1 MFELLEKAGILVW
14 PILFC
19 SLAGLTIFFER
30 LLTFRSVGRSDEAIG
45 KAFALLQ
52 EGSVAK
58 AGEYLR
64 AGKKHKRHVFP
75 EERILLEAIAVADTD
90 LETMEMVL
98 MHAVDREMKRLAR
111 YLSTL
116 ATMGNVAPLLGLLG
130 TVMGM
135 IRAFSVVEEMGG
147 RVNASV
153 LAGGIWEA
161 MLTTAFGLSV
171 AIPLIILHNYLEGKL
186 DAIQASLEEV
196 AVSFLKV
203 WLSAS
208 TKGN

>member
-64 AGKKHKRHVFP
+64 ARKKHKRHGFP

-116 ATMGNVAPLLGLLG
+116 ATMGSVAPLLGLLG